1 MKKIDVM
8 KTTLR
13 STVLMAVLV
22 LAFAA
27 CEDPNKKPTPQVDN
41 TPKERV
47 IVYKVGQ
54 NESRQSL
61 ATEGEWD
68 ALLDV
73 LCNQAKQG
81 SEVTFYNM
89 KPSSYHQNKVQF
101 GAKAAKTFST
111 SSREEMKAWMKE
123 MEKEGRTVVVT
134 YSNGTWN
141 GMAYASAPPA
151 DTAANIIGTWHFNCV
166 VVKAIDAD
174 GLLLDGETFI
184 PDIDGGFMNYSF
196 LEDGTMTVTV
206 TNVDGSSFAD
216 NSSWSLSDEGK
227 LCSELLPNGGGC
239 WDVNWISGNT
249 MVLSRPDFGS
259 EDGDFLYQLQF
270 DRQ

>member
-1 MKKIDVM
+1 MKKIEFM

-13 STVLMAVLV
+13 FTVLMTVLV
-22 LAFAA
+22 LAFVA
-27 CEDPNKKPTPQVDN
+27 CDDPNKKPAPGVDN

-89 KPSSYHQNKVQF
+89 KPSIYHPNKLSY
-101 GAKAAKTFST
+101 GTKASKTFST
-111 SSREEMKAWMKE
+111 SNQDEMKSWMKE

-141 GMAYASAPPA
+141 GVAYASAPPA
-151 DTAANIIGTWHFNCV
+151 ATMAIIVGEWHFSRLV
-166 VVKAIDAD
+166 IKPMDAD
-174 GLLLDGETFI
+174 GQLQEGETLI
-184 PDIDGGFMNYSF
+184 PDFNGGSMFYNFY
-196 LEDGTMTVTV
+196 EDGTMSLTV
-206 TNVDGSSFAD
+206 NNIDGTSYTD
-216 NSSWSLSDEGK
+216 NSTWSLSDDGK

-239 WDVNWISGNT
+239 WDINWISANT
-249 MVLSRPDFGS
+249 LVLSRPDFGT
-259 EDGDFLYQLQF
+259 EDGDFLYQLEF

>member
-13 STVLMAVLV
+13 FTVLMAVLV

-54 NESRQSL
+54 NENRQSL

-89 KPSSYHQNKVQF
+89 KPSIYHPNKLSY
-101 GAKAAKTFST
+101 GTKASKTFST
-111 SSREEMKAWMKE
+111 SNQDEMKSWMKE

-141 GMAYASAPPA
+141 GVAYASAPPA
-151 DTAANIIGTWHFNCV
+151 ATMANIVGEWHFSRLV
-166 VVKAIDAD
+166 IKPMDAD
-174 GLLLDGETFI
+174 GQLQEGETLI
-184 PDIDGGFMNYSF
+184 PDFNGGSMFYNFY
-196 LEDGTMTVTV
+196 EDGTMSLTV
-206 TNVDGSSFAD
+206 NNIDGTSYTD
-216 NSSWSLSDEGK
+216 NSTWSLSDDGK

-239 WDVNWISGNT
+239 WDINWISANT
-249 MVLSRPDFGS
+249 
-259 EDGDFLYQLQF
+259 
-270 DRQ
+270 